1 MQWVWKE
8 SQGLDLLIEIA
19 ESRPGF
25 SESLDC
31 FYHACRSEDRA
42 ETSEND
48 FWWLWGKKEFLNFL
62 PLLLLGDIGSSL
74 LGSHGFPCSYCYII
88 SFHQL
93 SLVKPY
99 LFLHS
104 VGQKPSTA
112 PCVLWVHHKVKPDTG
127 QQGLL
132 PGDCSQDPSDCWQ
145 NSVLCDCRTESM
157 FPHRLN

>member
-19 ESRPGF
+19 ESGPGF

-31 FYHACRSEDRA
+31 FYHMSRSEDRI

-48 FWWLWGKKEFLNFL
+48 LWWFWGKKKAFLNSL

-74 LGSHGFPCSYCYII
+74 LGSRGFLCFYCYVI

-99 LFLHS
+99 LFLCS

-112 PCVLWVHHKVKPDTG
+112 PCVLSVHHKVKPWHW
-127 QQGLL
+127 QARLIVWRLL
-132 PGDCSQDPSDCWQ
+132 SRS
-145 NSVLCDCRTESM
+145 SRLLTEFSS
-157 FPHRLN
+157 LWL